1 MIRPLLLVCLM
12 SVGCDKST
20 VPLDA
25 NLGAAPAREVAGERV
40 ELTTRDDVSIV
51 ADVWLTGEVSAP
63 GVVLLHMTPRGPWT
77 RADWPDAFVESL
89 HAQGVSV
96 IRIDRRGAGE
106 SGGDATDAFEGE
118 TGRYD
123 VEAAVKY
130 LASNGLGKLAVV
142 GASNGSTSLVDYAV
156 WAEGESLPVV
166 AAMAFMSPGSYTEN
180 QTAFADVPQ
189 VPALFQYPSNEAA
202 WPETQQATAPESWT
216 FTEYAGTAHG
226 TQLFADNDATA
237 VELQAFLVD
246 ALTD

>member
-1 MIRPLLLVCLM
+1 MVRPLLLLGLLA
-12 SVGCDKST
+12 VGCDKST

-25 NLGAAPAREVAGERV
+25 NPGAAPARVASGERV

-51 ADVWLTGEVSAP
+51 ADVWLTGEMGAP
-63 GVVLLHMTPRGPWT
+63 GVVLVHMTPRGPWT
-77 RADWPDAFVESL
+77 RTDWPDTFVESL
-89 HAQGVSV
+89 HAQGLAV

-106 SGGDATDAFEGE
+106 SGGDAEDAFEGE

-123 VEAAVKY
+123 VEAAVQY

-142 GASNGSTSLVDYAV
+142 GASNGTTSLVDYAV
-156 WAEGESLPVV
+156 WADGESLPVV

-189 VPALFQYPSNEAA
+189 VPALFQYPTNEAA
-202 WPETQQATAPESWT
+202 WPETQQAAAPNSWT
-216 FTEYAGTAHG
+216 FTEYTGTAHG

-237 VELQAFLVD
+237 VDLRAFLVD
-246 ALTD
+246 ALMD